1 MHAKFLFR
9 EEGFRR
15 SNVVK
20 DGDRIGVH
28 FLGLT
33 REDWKEGRVAV
44 QERIQ
49 EVLDRFEITLEPW
62 G

>member
-1 MHAKFLFR
+1 MHAKFLFK

-20 DGDRIGVH
+20 GGDRISVH
-28 FLGLT
+28 VLGLT
-33 REDWKEGRVAV
+33 REDWIEGRGSV

-49 EVLDRFEITLEPW
+49 EVLDRFAITLEP
-62 G
+62 GE